1 MNREMY
7 KKERQMSSEATAAIF
22 SKGNHGTLAV
32 DVYKRQILW

>member
-22 SKGNHGTLAV
+22 SKATTE
-32 DVYKRQILW
+32 RWP